1 MEDDAKREKYE
12 QLADEDSEVEGH
24 KYEPEEAKRE
34 KYDLSADDDEDLEA
48 DKV

>member
-1 MEDDAKREKYE
+1 MEDDAKREKYD
-12 QLADEDSEVEGH
+12 QPADEDNEVEGH

-34 KYDLSADDDEDLEA
+34 KYDLSADDEDVEA